1 MKLSKQKFVLLIILF
16 ISQLAIAN
24 QETLQQGWSAF
35 NNNQLVDA
43 KRLFQQAANSQETK
57 ADALLAL
64 TLVNWANEDNEDGFK
79 NFSAFVATNNN
90 PSPYLYGLW
99 SSPVAFNGYGRK
111 TDAQQTLL
119 NTIATNGNSNSTL
132 AAMANSL
139 LAKHFEAQGNFKEAT
154 NYYAKVNTIKEWQ
167 IVGTFDN
174 TSGSGFN
181 KDFGVLANP
190 KEDAVFKNKVNA
202 DVKWFKPPHVRSD
215 LWFDF
220 NYYFS
225 IGNSIMYAQTFLN
238 SPIDQEVFFRSG
250 NSGSL
255 KIWVNDK
262 LVTNVSEERNCDLD
276 IYVNNVKLKKGFNR
290 VLVQIG
296 ESETNN
302 ANFMIRVTDKDGKNI
317 SGLNY
322 TTHYQPYTKSEE
334 YRVTSSTFFAEDFF
348 EKKIA
353 ESPNNLINYIVLAEV
368 YLRNDKVYEA
378 RKTLKK
384 AKELAPE
391 STFISARMIEAFAR
405 DKNVTDLTKE
415 YEKIKAKDPN
425 SKYAI
430 KGMIDEANE
439 KENFDEKEKLLNRY
453 KELYGTN
460 EYTDVIELNLVAN
473 RKQYDK
479 IASMATSLY
488 AKYPDNFDLMS
499 LNYQL
504 EVSTNKNLKKGNQFL
519 NDYLKRN
526 YSDRVLQTLA
536 SNYFKLGKK
545 EDAIKIYKQRID
557 NSPYG
562 IGFYGE
568 LSDIYFEQQ
577 DYVNALIYAEKQL
590 EFAPYIGNY
599 WHIVAKI
606 KKALGK
612 EDEAKAALQKA
623 VYYTPTNYDARK
635 ELREINK
642 QKDLFEN
649 FEQSDAHETFKKS
662 KSAATYPN
670 DNSVILHYEIQRV
683 VYPEGATE
691 EKTEVLI
698 KVFNQ
703 NGIDTWKEYS
713 IGYNSYRQRL
723 IIDKAEIF
731 KKDGNKVQAEKQ
743 DGYIVFTNLEADDA
757 IHLSY
762 RIENYNTGK
771 LAAHFWEQFSFNYTF
786 PSELTR
792 YSLLIPKN
800 KPFQF
805 ELMNGTLKEKVQDID
820 DMKLYVWEAGAQKA
834 IEPESF
840 MPPLADV
847 GTTLDISTLPDWQ
860 FVSNWYA
867 DLSGQLAKSDYEIKE
882 TVAEL
887 FKGKKNLTELQKAK
901 TIYEFIEANVS
912 YSSVSFMHGPI
923 IPQRASRTLNTKL
936 GDCKD
941 VATLFVAMCKE
952 VGLKANLILVD
963 TRDNGEKH
971 LNLPSIDFNHCIAK
985 LHADNLDYYIELT
998 DQRLSF
1004 SSLPPSDLNANALF
1018 IPREGDEAAKALIK
1032 LNTSHRVT
1040 NSVVRETKLRFENND
1055 IIFDRNSKKTGALAS
1070 YMRSDFADVG
1080 KEKQERAITQ
1090 AIASDFTNP
1099 AKLLSLG
1106 FGDLK
1111 ALSDTLVYD
1120 YSFQIKNELT
1130 EVFGIKICRLP
1141 WSEGFRSLDFL
1152 SLEKRDFP
1160 FLLWTLRLEE
1170 SNREVMT
1177 VQLPKDKILAE
1188 TPKNVVLSCP
1198 AADYSMVY
1206 STPSVGV
1213 LKAVR
1218 EFKLKKDIVP
1228 VAEYEAFRDFF
1239 NKVAE
1244 SDMKQIG
1251 LK

>member
-1 MKLSKQKFVLLIILF
+1 MKIVKQGFAILTTMLVSQF
-16 ISQLAIAN
+16 IFAN
-24 QETLQQGWSAF
+24 QETLQQGWAAF
-35 NNNQLVDA
+35 NNNKLTDA
-43 KRLFQQAANSQETK
+43 KRLFQQAAGKNETK

-64 TLVNWANEDNEDGFK
+64 SLVNWASEENGDGFK
-79 NFSAFVATNNN
+79 NFSEFCSTVDN
-90 PSPYLYGLW
+90 PAPYLYGLW
-99 SSPVAFNGYGRK
+99 SSPVVFNGYGRK
-111 TDAQQTLL
+111 SDAQ
-119 NTIATNGNSNSTL
+119 IALMNKLTKDVNSNSTL
-132 AAMANSL
+132 TAMAYSL
-139 LAKHFEAQGNFKEAT
+139 FAKHFETQGNFKEAA
-154 NYYAKVNTIKEWQ
+154 NYYAKLGTINDWQ

-190 KEDAVFKNKVNA
+190 QEDAVFKNKVNA

-215 LWFDF
+215 RWFDF
-220 NYYFS
+220 NYYFA

-238 SPIDQEVFFRSG
+238 SPTEQEVFFRSG

-262 LVTNVSEERNCDLD
+262 LVTNISEERNCDMD
-276 IYVNNVKLKKGFNR
+276 IYINNVKLNKGYNR

-296 ESETNN
+296 ESETDN

-317 SGLNY
+317 SGLSY
-322 TTHYQPYTKSEE
+322 STTYQPYSKAAE
-334 YRVTSSTFFAEDFF
+334 YTVSSSTFFAEDFF

-353 ESPNNLINYIVLAEV
+353 AAPNDLVNYIILSEV

-391 STFISARMIEAFAR
+391 STFISSRMIEAYSR

-415 YEKIKAKDPN
+415 YEKIKAKDPD
-425 SKYAI
+425 SKYAL
-430 KGMIDEANE
+430 KGLIDEAND
-439 KENFDEKEKLLNRY
+439 KEDYDEKEKLLNRY
-453 KELYGTN
+453 KQLYGTS
-460 EYTDVIELNLVAN
+460 EYTDILELNLVAN

-479 IASMATSLY
+479 ISALVATLY
-488 AKYPDNFDLMS
+488 AKYPNNFDLMS
-499 LNYQL
+499 LTYQL
-504 EVSTNKNLKKGNQFL
+504 EMSTSKNIKKGNQIL
-519 NDYLKRN
+519 IEYLKRN
-526 YSDRVLQTLA
+526 YSDRILKTLA
-536 SNYFKLGKK
+536 GNFFKLGKK
-545 EDAIKIYKQRID
+545 ADAINIYKQRIE
-557 NSPYG
+557 NVPYS
-562 IGFYGE
+562 IGFYGD
-568 LSDIYFEQQ
+568 LADIYFDQR
-577 DYVNALIYAEKQL
+577 DYANALYYVERQL
-590 EFAPYIGNY
+590 EFAPYIGGY
-599 WHIVAKI
+599 WHDLAKI
-606 KKALGK
+606 KKAQGN
-612 EDEAKAALQKA
+612 EDEARAALQKTI
-623 VYYTPTNYDARK
+623 YFTPTNYEARK

-649 FEQSDAHETFKKS
+649 FDKSDAYEVFKKS
-662 KSAATYPN
+662 KPASAYPD

-731 KKDGNKVQAEKQ
+731 KKDGNKVQAEK
-743 DGYIVFTNLEADDA
+743 DDDYIVFTNLEAGDA

-800 KPFQF
+800 KPFKF
-805 ELMNGTLKEKVQDID
+805 ELMNGNIQQKEKDVD

-834 IEPESF
+834 IEPEAY

-847 GTTLDISTLPDWQ
+847 GVTLDISTLPDWQ
-860 FVSNWYA
+860 FVSNWYS
-867 DLSGQLAKSDYEIKE
+867 DLSSQLAKSDFEIRE

-887 FKGKKNLTELQKAK
+887 FKDKSNLSELDKAK
-901 TIYEFIEANVS
+901 AIYEFIEANVS

-923 IPQRASRTLNTKL
+923 IPQRASRTLHTKL

-971 LNLPSIDFNHCIAK
+971 LNLPSIDFNHCLAK
-985 LHADNLDYYIELT
+985 VVAGGKEYYVELT

-1018 IPREGDEAAKALIK
+1018 IPRDGEDAAKALFK
-1032 LNTSHRVT
+1032 LNSINRVT
-1040 NSVVRETKLRFENND
+1040 NSVLRETKLRFENND
-1055 IIFDRNSKKTGALAS
+1055 MIFDRKSKKTGALAS
-1070 YMRSDFADVG
+1070 YMRGDFADVG
-1080 KEKQERAITQ
+1080 KEKQERSITQ
-1090 AIASDFTNP
+1090 AVATDFTNP
-1099 AKLLSLG
+1099 AKLTTLS
-1106 FGDLK
+1106 FADLK
-1111 ALSDTLVYD
+1111 TLSDTLEYD
-1120 YSFQIKNELT
+1120 YSFQVKNELT
-1130 EVFGIKICRLP
+1130 EVVGIKIFRLP

-1160 FLLWTLRLEE
+1160 FQLWTLRMEE
-1170 SNREVMT
+1170 SNREVIT
-1177 VQLPKDKILAE
+1177 VQVPKDKMLAE
-1188 TPKNVVLSCP
+1188 LPKNVVLSCP
-1198 AADYSMVY
+1198 AADYSMTY
-1206 STPSVGV
+1206 TMSSPGV
-1213 LKAVR
+1213 MKAVR
-1218 EFKLKKDIVP
+1218 EFKRKKDLVN
-1228 VAEYEAFRDFF
+1228 VNEYDAFREFF

-1251 LK
+1251 FK

>member
-1 MKLSKQKFVLLIILF
+1 MKLSKQGLALLIVIF
-16 ISQLAIAN
+16 ISQFTFAN
-24 QETLQQGWSAF
+24 QETLQQGWAAF
-35 NNNQLVDA
+35 NKNQLPEA
-43 KRLFQQAANSQETK
+43 KKLFQQASNSNDTK
-57 ADALLAL
+57 TEALLAL
-64 TLVNWANEDNEDGFK
+64 SLVNWANEENEDGFK
-79 NFSAFVATNNN
+79 NFTSFTAVSDNSA
-90 PSPYLYGLW
+90 PYLYGLW
-99 SSPVAFNGYGRK
+99 SSAIVFDGYGK
-111 TDAQQTLL
+111 KSDTQLALL
-119 NTIATNGNSNSTL
+119 NSLTRDGNNNSTL

-139 LAKHFEAQGNFKEAT
+139 LAKHYEAEGNFKEAAV
-154 NYYAKVNTIKEWQ
+154 YYAKLGTINDWQ

-215 LWFDF
+215 RWFDF

-238 SPIDQEVFFRSG
+238 SPAEQEVYFRSG

-255 KIWVNDK
+255 KIWVNEK
-262 LVTNVSEERNCDLD
+262 LVTNISEERNCDMD
-276 IYVNNVKLKKGFNR
+276 IYINNVKLNKGFNR

-296 ESETNN
+296 ESETDN
-302 ANFMIRVTDKDGKNI
+302 ANFMIRVTDKEGKNI
-317 SGLNY
+317 SSLTYN
-322 TTHYQPYTKSEE
+322 TSYQPYTKAAE
-334 YRVTSSTFFAEDFF
+334 YNITTSTFFAEEFF

-353 ESPNNLINYIVLAEV
+353 ASPNSLINYIILAEV

-391 STFISARMIEAFAR
+391 STFISTRMIEAYAR

-430 KGMIDEANE
+430 KGLIDEANE
-439 KENFDEKEKLLNRY
+439 KEDFDEKEKLLNRY
-453 KELYGTN
+453 IELHGKN
-460 EYTDVIELNLVAN
+460 EYTDILELNLVAN

-479 IASMATSLY
+479 IAGMAASLY
-488 AKYPDNFDLMS
+488 AKYPDNFDIMS

-519 NDYLKRN
+519 SDYLKRN
-526 YSDRVLQTLA
+526 YNDRVLQTLA

-545 EDAIKIYKQRID
+545 EDAIKIYKQRIE
-557 NSPYG
+557 NVPYS
-562 IGFYGE
+562 IGFYGD

-577 DYVNALIYAEKQL
+577 EYENALVYVEKQL
-590 EFAPYIGNY
+590 EFAPYIGGY
-599 WHIVAKI
+599 WYDQAKI

-612 EDEAKAALQKA
+612 EDEAKTALQKA
-623 VYYTPTNYDARK
+623 IYYTPTNYDARK

-649 FEQSDAHETFKKS
+649 FEKSDAYEIFKNS
-662 KSAATYPN
+662 KPASAYPD

-731 KKDGNKVQAEKQ
+731 KKDGNKVQAEK
-743 DGYIVFTNLEADDA
+743 DDDYIVFTNLEADDA

-792 YSLLIPKN
+792 YSLLIPSS
-800 KPFQF
+800 KPFKF
-805 ELMNGTLKEKVQDID
+805 EMMNGTIKEKVKDID
-820 DMKLYVWEAGAQKA
+820 DMKLYVWEAGSQKA
-834 IEPESF
+834 IEPEPF
-840 MPPLADV
+840 MPPLTDV

-887 FKGKKNLTELQKAK
+887 FKDKKNLTELQKAK
-901 TIYEFIEANVS
+901 VIYEFIEANVS

-985 LHADNLDYYIELT
+985 LYAGGLDYYVELT

-1018 IPREGDEAAKALIK
+1018 IPRDGDEPAKALMK
-1032 LNTSHRVT
+1032 LNTAHRVT
-1040 NSVVRETKLRFENND
+1040 NSVLRDTKLRFENND
-1055 IIFDRNSKKTGALAS
+1055 MTFDRTSKKTGALAS
-1070 YMRSDFADVG
+1070 YMRGDFADVG
-1080 KEKQERAITQ
+1080 KEKQERSITQ
-1090 AIASDFTNP
+1090 AVASDFTNP
-1099 AKLLSLG
+1099 TKLLSLS

-1111 ALSDTLVYD
+1111 ALSDTLTYD
-1120 YSFQIKNELT
+1120 YSFQVKNELT
-1130 EVFGIKICRLP
+1130 EVVGIKICRLP

-1160 FLLWTLRLEE
+1160 FLLWTLRSEE

-1177 VQLPKDKILAE
+1177 IQLPKDKALAE
-1188 TPKNVVLSCP
+1188 MPKNVVLSCP
-1198 AADYSMVY
+1198 SADYSMTY
-1206 STPSVGV
+1206 TTPSPGV

-1218 EFKLKKDIVP
+1218 EFKRKKDIVP
-1228 VAEYEAFRDFF
+1228 VAEYEAFREFF

-1251 LK
+1251 FK